1 MKYQK
6 FLNNELFIFWRLQ
19 PTDELDLYWKEYI
32 DKNINEKEIFNKAI
46 EEFEIIQNQKIE
58 SSLRS
63 RQEWFILEARIEKYK
78 KKKTIRIYSSAVA
91 AIVLTF
97 IVSAFFIKMFLMD
110 NKIDILPVTDL
121 IDNNK
126 ITLIAG
132 ETVVNLDNNS
142 SVVLSENENDAII
155 KDSKSEKKIRL
166 KENQFNK
173 LRVPY
178 GRRTSIVL
186 ADGSKVDINSG
197 TEMEFPS
204 SFEGSTREINIIG
217 EIFIDVAKN
226 TDKPFIINT
235 PKSKIRVYGTSFN
248 VSAYTDDLQESVVLL
263 NGSVQ
268 IESNNN
274 SILLEPN
281 ELAEIKNGSID
292 KKKVDVVDYIGWK
305 SGFLQFNKS
314 PLNEVLKKIGRYYNL
329 QFKNID
335 DVDLYSATC
344 SGKLFLPE
352 NVNDVLKAFQEMT
365 LLNFEIDTQVE
376 NKILISK

>member
-1 MKYQK
+1 MNK
-6 FLNNELFIFWRLQ
+6 FG
-19 PTDELDLYWKEYI
+19 Y
-32 DKNINEKEIFNKAI
+32 
-46 EEFEIIQNQKIE
+46 
-58 SSLRS
+58 SLS
-63 RQEWFILEARIEKYK
+63 PA
-78 KKKTIRIYSSAVA
+78 S
-91 AIVLTF
+91 
-97 IVSAFFIKMFLMD
+97 
-110 NKIDILPVTDL
+110 
-121 IDNNK
+121 
-126 ITLIAG
+126 
-132 ETVVNLDNNS
+132 VVNLDNNS
-142 SVVLSENENDAII
+142 SVILSGNENDAII

-166 KENQFNK
+166 KENQLNK
-173 LRVPY
+173 LRVPF

-248 VSAYTDDLQESVVLL
+248 VSAYSDDLQESVVLL

-305 SGFLQFNKS
+305 NGFLQFNKS

-329 QFKNID
+329 QFKNVD
-335 DVDLYSATC
+335 EVDLYSATC